1 MPKPNVQALLAV
13 LLSLPILVAVAPP
26 ASAQTRPTAMT
37 CDAYKKELSLAIT
50 KVRRTDAVAR
60 AAAEEY
66 ARQQGPQGVQG
77 QGQGMYDDD
86 VPTMPPTRDYAGMER
101 YRRAAE
107 MACAQRK
114 YPEGISQYIQAF
126 NAINMQPP
134 SYLPQPQG
142 Q

>member
-1 MPKPNVQALLAV
+1 MTKLSTAGLLALL
-13 LLSLPILVAVAPP
+13 VAFAFAAAAP

-66 ARQQGPQGVQG
+66 ARQQGAQGVPG
-77 QGQGMYDDD
+77 QGQGTYDDD
-86 VPTMPPTRDYAGMER
+86 APAMPPARDYAAMER
-101 YRRAAE
+101 YRRSAE

-134 SYLPQPQG
+134 SHLPQP
-142 Q
+142 

>member
-1 MPKPNVQALLAV
+1 MTKLSTACLLALL
-13 LLSLPILVAVAPP
+13 VAFAFAAAP

-50 KVRRTDAVAR
+50 KIRRTDAVAR

-77 QGQGMYDDD
+77 QGQGMYDDE
-86 VPTMPPTRDYAGMER
+86 VPAMPPTRDYAAMER
-101 YRRAAE
+101 YRRSAE

-114 YPEGISQYIQAF
+114 YPEGINQYIQAF

-134 SYLPQPQG
+134 SHLPQP
-142 Q
+142 

>member
-1 MPKPNVQALLAV
+1 MTKPTAAAVLALLLACT
-13 LLSLPILVAVAPP
+13 VAGS

-50 KVRRTDAVAR
+50 KTRRSDAAAR
-60 AAAEEY
+60 AVAEEY
-66 ARQQGPQGVQG
+66 ARQQGPQGAVG
-77 QGQGMYDDD
+77 QGQGMDDD
-86 VPTMPPTRDYAGMER
+86 DAPAMPPTRDYAAMER

-114 YPEGISQYIQAF
+114 YPEGINQYIQAF
-126 NAINMQPP
+126 GAINQQPP
-134 SYLPQPQG
+134 AHLPKPAG